1 MNPIN
6 CFFLPNSILRTRFCA
21 RIYHRWTSQPRDWRI
36 LTWRPETWSQI
47 PMVLCF
53 REIELAKKMKSCLSV
68 ASFFFFLRLVK
79 PWNVSLRYFFSSHVQ
94 LLRAFGCDE
103 KYPKLFLFHFKK
115 WTAQKIYKSK
125 YIPAQTIFRQQKDKL
140 NYICISTMV
149 PP

>member
-1 MNPIN
+1 
-6 CFFLPNSILRTRFCA
+6 
-21 RIYHRWTSQPRDWRI
+21 
-36 LTWRPETWSQI
+36 
-47 PMVLCF
+47 MVLCF

-125 YIPAQTIFRQQKDKL
+125 YIPAQTTFRQQKDKL
-140 NYICISTMV
+140 NYIYITYIDTNTLLYYRFIFEKKKKKKKKTKKKTKTT
-149 PP
+149 PDNTRE

>member
-1 MNPIN
+1 
-6 CFFLPNSILRTRFCA
+6 
-21 RIYHRWTSQPRDWRI
+21 
-36 LTWRPETWSQI
+36 
-47 PMVLCF
+47 MVLCF

-68 ASFFFFLRLVK
+68 ASFFFFLRLVQ

-125 YIPAQTIFRQQKDKL
+125 YIPAQTTFRQQKDKL
-140 NYICISTMV
+140 NYIYKVSRQSLFFSLSLLSNFFLRNNNNQLWKGGFVCVFVCCVS
-149 PP
+149 